1 MDFTGWQR
9 RCWGRPGD
17 GPCLSVSGEHRT
29 VLPHTAAGWG
39 RERAGLT
46 RSSRREGSSQAG
58 RGGAQK
64 GQAGTV
70 GDIRSLRGP
79 ACSLGALA
87 LGEACCH
94 AGRAF
99 QKPRGGARF
108 YSVKTLT
115 FIWGL
120 LLTAARVSV
129 ETYLPAPVK
138 PSGDCLCH
146 FDGNFQG
153 VGCRTT

>member
-29 VLPHTAAGWG
+29 VLPHTVAGWG
-39 RERAGLT
+39 RERAGFT
-46 RSSRREGSSQAG
+46 CSSRRGGSSQAR

-64 GQAGTV
+64 GQAGTI

-87 LGEACCH
+87 LWGGPLPCQQSIPEAQRRCPL
-94 AGRAF
+94 GRN
-99 QKPRGGARF
+99 
-108 YSVKTLT
+108 
-115 FIWGL
+115 WGL
-120 LLTAARVSV
+120 LLTASWVSV
-129 ETYLPAPVK
+129 ETYLPVPVK

-146 FDGNFQG
+146 FDRNFQG
-153 VGCRTT
+153 VGRTTT